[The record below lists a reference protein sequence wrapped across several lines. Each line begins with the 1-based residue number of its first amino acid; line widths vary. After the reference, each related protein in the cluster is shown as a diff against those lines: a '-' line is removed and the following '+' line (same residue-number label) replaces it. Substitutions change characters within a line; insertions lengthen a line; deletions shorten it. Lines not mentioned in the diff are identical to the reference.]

1 MAKKYG
7 IRVET
12 IMMIK
17 GLIREFKHNLYRKWR
32 TKSKIASILNAKKE
46 IKLEIGAGARKGK
59 NGWVTLDINTKCDLC
74 WDLRDGIPF
83 PDNSISAIYSSHLFE
98 HIPYHGILELLNEC
112 KRVLRDGGSFSI
124 CVPNAR
130 PYIEGYV
137 KRDFTFWNSIPQFY
151 EPALTQNTPLD
162 MVNYIAYMY
171 DEHKYLFDEENLITI
186 LEASGFTDVKTRPFD
201 KELDTPERDFE
212 SVYAIGYVKKQ

>member
-12 IMMIK
+12 IMLIK
-17 GLIREFKHNLYRKWR
+17 GLIRKTKYALYYKWI
-32 TKSKIASILNAKKE
+32 TKLKISSILKSKNE
-46 IKLEIGAGARKGK
+46 IKLEIGAGDKHGV
-59 NGWVTLDINTKCDLC
+59 NGWTTLDINLKCDLC

-83 PDNSISAIYSSHLFE
+83 PDNSISSIYSSHLFE
-98 HIPYHGILELLNEC
+98 HIPYGGILELLNEC
-112 KRVLRDGGSFSI
+112 KRVLKNGGTFSI

-137 KRDFTFWNSIPQFY
+137 NKDFTFWKSIPQFY
-151 EPALTQNTPLD
+151 KPALTHDTPID

-171 DEHKYLFDEENLITI
+171 DEHKYLFDEENIVAI
-186 LEASGFTDVKTRPFD
+186 LKSSGFKNVTLREFD
-201 KELDTPERDFE
+201 PEIDTKERDFE
-212 SVYAIGYVKKQ
+212 SLYAIGIVEK